1 MILLAFHV
9 LHKDKSVWGPD
20 PTAFNPDHFLPEKTA
35 QRHPYSFL
43 PFSGGPRNCIGI
55 KYGWM
60 SMKVM
65 LSALL
70 RRYKFTT
77 DIKFEDIVAKWDI
90 TLKIVNRHL
99 VRIEPRLY

>member
-1 MILLAFHV
+1 MNAGEESINFFAL
-9 LHKDKSVWGPD
+9 
-20 PTAFNPDHFLPEKTA
+20 
-35 QRHPYSFL
+35 
-43 PFSGGPRNCIGI
+43 GI

-77 DIKFEDIVAKWDI
+77 DIKLEDIVRKWDI
-90 TLKIVNRHL
+90 TLKIVNRHM
-99 VRIEPRLY
+99 VRIEPRVYSSQ